1 VERRGLVGGSAVV
14 VAAMVLLFVGA
25 VSVYGTDA
33 QTTRPTRHVN
43 GNTIVSGESPKAE
56 LSIAKEFRFAG
67 TQTVNLYGNADAEQF
82 LFTTPGP
89 GNTVGRFYWLQ
100 FEHFLPTNDMKYN
113 YDSTRTAQLGDLSF
127 VYDVKG
133 FSDFA
138 ALLTS
143 DPASD
148 GAAMQRLLAKQNLS
162 FPHKTVMVRMFHLP
176 TADHRT
182 ELMVIYG
189 EALPQDTTVP
199 ARADGAKL
207 DTESPDSA
215 KTFLEH
221 ARQGLVI
228 RTR

>member
-1 VERRGLVGGSAVV
+1 VKRRVQFGGSFMA
-14 VAAMVLLFVGA
+14 VAAMALLFGGA
-25 VSVYGTDA
+25 ISVYGTDGQNA
-33 QTTRPTRHVN
+33 GPTRHVN
-43 GNTIVSGESPKAE
+43 GNTIISGESPKAE

-82 LFTTPGP
+82 LFVTSGA
-89 GNTVGRFYWLQ
+89 GNAVDRFYWLQ
-100 FEHFLPTNDMKYN
+100 FEHFLPTNEMKYN

-127 VYDVKG
+127 IYDVKG

-138 ALLTS
+138 AVLTS

-162 FPHKTVMVRMFHLP
+162 FPHKAAMVRMFHLP

-182 ELMVIYG
+182 ELMVIYV
-189 EALPQDTTVP
+189 EALPQDTAVP
-199 ARADGAKL
+199 VRADGAKL
-207 DTESPDSA
+207 DTESPEAA
-215 KTFLEH
+215 KLFLEH
-221 ARQGLVI
+221 ARQGLAV

>member
-1 VERRGLVGGSAVV
+1 VV
-14 VAAMVLLFVGA
+14 VAAMVLLFASV

-33 QTTRPTRHVN
+33 QTTGPTRHVN
-43 GNTIVSGESPKAE
+43 GNTIVSGDSPKAE

-176 TADHRT
+176 TADRRT

-189 EALPQDTTVP
+189 EALPQDTTVL

-215 KTFLEH
+215 KMFLEH
-221 ARQGLVI
+221 ARQGLTI
-228 RTR
+228 RSR

>member
-1 VERRGLVGGSAVV
+1 VRRRGVVGGSAVV
-14 VAAMVLLFVGA
+14 VAAMVLLFAGV
-25 VSVYGTDA
+25 VSINGTDA
-33 QTTRPTRHVN
+33 QTTGPTRHVN
-43 GNTIVSGESPKAE
+43 GNTIVSGESPKAQ

-89 GNTVGRFYWLQ
+89 GNTMNSFYWLQ

-148 GAAMQRLLAKQNLS
+148 GAAMQRLLAKQNMS

-189 EALPQDTTVP
+189 EALPQDTTVL

-215 KTFLEH
+215 KMFLEH
-221 ARQGLVI
+221 ARQGLTI
-228 RTR
+228 RSR

>member
-1 VERRGLVGGSAVV
+1 VKRNVLFGGNVMV
-14 VAAMVLLFVGA
+14 VAAMVVLLGA
-25 VSVYGTDA
+25 ATSVHGTDRQNA
-33 QTTRPTRHVN
+33 GPTRHVT
-43 GNTIVSGESPKAE
+43 GNTITSGESPKAE
-56 LSIAKEFRFAG
+56 LSIAKEFRFIG

-82 LFTTPGP
+82 LFVTPGP
-89 GNTVGRFYWLQ
+89 GNTVDRFYWLQ
-100 FEHFLPTNDMKYN
+100 FEHFLPTNDMKYT

-127 VYDVKG
+127 IYDVKG

-138 ALLTS
+138 AVLTS

-162 FPHKTVMVRMFHLP
+162 FPHKAAMVRMFHLP

-199 ARADGAKL
+199 VRADGAKL
-207 DTESPDSA
+207 DTESPDAA
-215 KTFLEH
+215 KNFLEH